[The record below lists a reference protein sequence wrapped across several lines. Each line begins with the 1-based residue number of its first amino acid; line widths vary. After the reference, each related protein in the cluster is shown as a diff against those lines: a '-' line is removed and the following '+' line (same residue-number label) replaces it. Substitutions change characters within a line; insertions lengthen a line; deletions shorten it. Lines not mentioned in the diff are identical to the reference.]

1 MSSTLR
7 EKVVKGVSW
16 NLIEQ
21 FGVQGMTFVLGII
34 LARLLTPEDFGLIGM
49 IMVFFIIAEVFIKS
63 GFGEAYVQKQVV
75 TQIDANTVFYTN
87 LVVSVLLYGILWSVS
102 PAISRFFEQSDLI
115 NLTRV
120 MGLVVVINAFSII
133 QEAQI
138 RREID
143 FKRKTK
149 VTLIATIISGVIGIT
164 SAYLGLGV
172 WSLVIQRLG
181 SRLLTTIGL
190 WLTSNWIPTLEFS
203 FDSFKK
209 MFSYGSWIL
218 FASIIQK
225 LFDNIYIIVIGK
237 FFSAAQLGFYTQS
250 KKIQILVSHQLSNTI
265 GAVSFPVFSQY
276 QSDKERLKA
285 LMQKFLKFTMFFI
298 VPLLVLL
305 IIVSKPFVII
315 LLTEKWAPMI
325 PYLQL
330 LCIIGLFY
338 PIQLINISVLKA
350 QGKSRL
356 NFHLG
361 LAKNILRALNILL
374 MYQYSVVHLLVG
386 EIVISFIS
394 LVINT
399 WFTRK
404 MINYSLLKQLNDL
417 APILIGALFAGT
429 ITWATGIL
437 LYESSI
443 LQLLICSVLLLIIY
457 IGFQYVFNRKTFT
470 QIINLNY
477 TLSQIKKKQ
486 NK

>member
-1 MSSTLR
+1 MSTALK

-21 FGVQGMTFVLGII
+21 FGIHGMTFALGII

-75 TQIDANTVFYTN
+75 TQVDANTVFYTN
-87 LVVSVLLYGILWSVS
+87 LTISVLLYGLMWSVS
-102 PAISRFFEQSDLI
+102 PAISRFYEQPDLI
-115 NLTRV
+115 NLMRI
-120 MGLVVVINAFSII
+120 MGLVIIINAFSII

-149 VTLIATIISGVIGIT
+149 VSLIATIISGLIGI
-164 SAYLGLGV
+164 SAALLGMGV

-181 SRLLTTIGL
+181 SRLLVTLGL
-190 WLTSNWIPTLEFS
+190 WKTSNWRPTLNFS
-203 FDSFKK
+203 YNSFKK

-218 FASIIQK
+218 FAAIIQK
-225 LFDNIYIIVIGK
+225 IFDNIYIIVIGK
-237 FFSAAQLGFYTQS
+237 YFSAAQLGFYTQS

-265 GAVSFPVFSQY
+265 GAVSFPVFSQH
-276 QSDKERLKA
+276 QNDKEMLKK
-285 LMQKFLKFTMFFI
+285 LMQKFQIFTLFLLTPI
-298 VPLLVLL
+298 LVLL
-305 IIVSKPFVII
+305 IIVSKPFVIL

-338 PIQLINISVLKA
+338 PIQLINIVVLKA

-356 NFHLG
+356 NFYLG
-361 LAKNILRALNILL
+361 LIKNSFRLINIFLL
-374 MYQYSVVHLLVG
+374 YQYGIIHLLVG

-394 LVINT
+394 LLINT
-399 WFTRK
+399 WFTHK
-404 MINYSLLKQLNDL
+404 MINYSLLKQIHKLS
-417 APILIGALFAGT
+417 PILIGTLLAGT
-429 ITWATGIL
+429 IAWFVGTLFHNKLMLQLIV
-437 LYESSI
+437 SSI
-443 LQLLICSVLLLIIY
+443 ILFTVY
-457 IGFQYVFNRKTFT
+457 IVYQYFLNRETFKE
-470 QIINLNY
+470 IINLKH
-477 TLSQIKKKQ
+477 TLIQIKK
-486 NK
+486 